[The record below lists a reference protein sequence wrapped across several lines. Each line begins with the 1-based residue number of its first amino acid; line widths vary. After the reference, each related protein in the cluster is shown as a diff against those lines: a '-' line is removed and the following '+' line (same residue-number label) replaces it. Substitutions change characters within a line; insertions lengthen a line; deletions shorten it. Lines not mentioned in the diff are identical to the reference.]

1 MVFLRSYC
9 LNSITHVFKV
19 LNLFVLIR
27 TKCAPV
33 GASFS
38 RLVKVHTSCAG
49 LLGGLAVKSL
59 WLEKTSKIT

>member
-38 RLVKVHTSCAG
+38 RLVKVHIMCR
-49 LLGGLAVKSL
+49 LVGGFGCGVVMVGKDQ
-59 WLEKTSKIT
+59 